1 MRPEL
6 EHLQSTDRGEAELR
20 TGLDYGS
27 DGPVVLRVRKRD
39 GRYELDD
46 AGAAVRITGQ
56 PEGWQDVAAGL
67 VTAHGLSIDPDGVV
81 SVPAVE
87 DRDVDAVTLSVAD
100 TSLAL
105 YLALRESDL
114 AVGFDSDTSVE

>member
-6 EHLQSTDRGEAELR
+6 EELQTMDRGEVEVR
-20 TGLDYGS
+20 TGFDYGP

-39 GRYELDD
+39 GRYEMDD
-46 AGAAVRITGQ
+46 AGAAVRLTGH
-56 PEGWQDVAAGL
+56 PDGWQDVAAGL
-67 VTAHGLSIDPDGVV
+67 VTAHGLSINPDGVV
-81 SVPAVE
+81 FVLAIE
-87 DRDVDAVTLSVAD
+87 HRDVDALTLSVAD

-105 YLALRESDL
+105 YSALREPDL